1 MLSFKNLAC
10 RRDTEV
16 LFGDV
21 NQVIYRGQKVGVTGA
36 NGCGKSSLFLMILGQ
51 LEPDDGEIDIQSGV
65 VVAHVAQET
74 HSSDRPALDFV
85 IDGDEKLR
93 SIERQLADA
102 GSDGNRTANLLGE
115 FDAVGG
121 YTAKARAGSLLHG
134 LGFSVRQHEMPVAQF
149 SGGWRMR
156 LNLAQALMCPS
167 DLLLLD
173 EPTNHLDLDAV
184 LWLENWL
191 QQYAGTLL
199 LISHDREFLDRSIG
213 HILHIEQQSARLY
226 TGDYSAFEL
235 ARAERM
241 AGEQAAFVKQQR
253 RIQEIQG
260 FVDRF
265 RAKATKAKQAQS
277 RLKMLERMT
286 VIAPAHVDSSFRFT
300 FYSPERQPNPLV
312 TLDKARVGY
321 GDTTVLSN
329 VRLTLQPGDRIA
341 LLGMNGAGKSTLLK
355 TLVGE
360 LQPLA
365 GDHFTSPYLKLG
377 FFAQHQVDHLQYE
390 HSALDHLLRLDD
402 SLSEAEG
409 RDVLGGFGFRGDQAL
424 QTTGTMS
431 GGEKAR
437 LALALIVHQR
447 PNLLLL
453 DEPTN
458 HLDLDMRQALCEA
471 LQSFTGALVL
481 ISHDRFLVRSV
492 ADELW
497 LVADGGLQPFDE
509 DLDGYSRWLA
519 KRRTAEAD
527 TVSASTSS
535 ESTAAGESSQAARKN
550 RKREDAA
557 NRARL
562 QPLKR
567 TAAAFEKKV
576 DQLRDEL
583 ENVREQ
589 LGDNQLYS
597 NVAKEVLADLLR
609 QEATLAATLNTAE
622 EEWLMA
628 MDALETAERS
638 SP

>member
-21 NQVIYRGQKVGVTGA
+21 NQVIFRGQKVGVTGA
-36 NGCGKSSLFLMILGQ
+36 NGCGKSSLFLMVLDR

-74 HSSDRPALDFV
+74 SSSERSALDFV
-85 IDGDEKLR
+85 IDGDENLR
-93 SIERQLADA
+93 AIERQLDASAD
-102 GSDGNRTANLLGE
+102 DGNRTATLLGE
-115 FDAVGG
+115 YDAAGG
-121 YTAKARAGSLLHG
+121 YTAKSRAGGLLHG
-134 LGFSVRQHEMPVAQF
+134 LGFTGTQHEMPVSQF

-199 LISHDREFLDRSIG
+199 LISHDREFLDRSVG

-226 TGDYSAFEL
+226 TGNYSAFEL
-235 ARAERM
+235 ARAERL

-286 VIAPAHVDSSFRFT
+286 VIAPAHVDSTFRFA
-300 FYSPERQPNPLV
+300 FHSPERQPNPLV
-312 TLDKARVGY
+312 SLDHASIGY
-321 GDTTVLSN
+321 GSETILDN
-329 VRLTLQPGDRIA
+329 VRITLQPGDRIA

-355 TLVGE
+355 TLVGD
-360 LQPLA
+360 LAPLS
-365 GDHFTSPYLKLG
+365 GEHFTSPYLKLG
-377 FFAQHQVDHLQYE
+377 YFAQHQVDHLHYE
-390 HSALDHLLRLDD
+390 DSALDHLLRLDE
-402 SLSEAEG
+402 SLSESDG

-424 QTTGTMS
+424 QITGTMS

-471 LQSFTGALVL
+471 LQSYTGALVV

-492 ADELW
+492 ADELL
-497 LVADGGLQPFDE
+497 LVADGTLQPFDE

-519 KRRTAEAD
+519 KRRAAEL
-527 TVSASTSS
+527 ASMTDPSITDS
-535 ESTAAGESSQAARKN
+535 AAGDASQAARKN
-550 RKREDAA
+550 RKREGAA

-567 TAAAFEKKV
+567 AASKFEKKV
-576 DQLRDEL
+576 EQLRDEL
-583 ENVREQ
+583 DTVREQ

-597 NVAKEVLADLLR
+597 NEAKETLAGLLR
-609 QEATLAATLNTAE
+609 QEADLAADLNTAE
-622 EEWLMA
+622 EDWLI
-628 MDALETAERS
+628 ALDELESAERTTT
-638 SP
+638 